1 MQHMVDTHAIK
12 AMDLYL
18 GLIFFICGLW
28 VTLDDV
34 IGQSQDSS
42 HQPHRQVPGAE
53 GNFVFINDACY
64 KKPDISKLPFPT
76 YLAPEDEDPSELEP
90 LVADLGEVDPFITY
104 VNAQPAGNKKPS
116 SPTPS
121 EKTRISGDS
130 APTVY
135 SGSIVTSSA
144 QFVSTS
150 LLQKRASSAS
160 IALPSPTSIA
170 LLGRLPPLLPS
181 HARRALNP
189 ISPSSPNLLTRR
201 FLTKNQPT
209 LSWQRP

>member
-1 MQHMVDTHAIK
+1 MLLARAKTARINP
-12 AMDLYL
+12 
-18 GLIFFICGLW
+18 
-28 VTLDDV
+28 T
-34 IGQSQDSS
+34 
-42 HQPHRQVPGAE
+42 VPGAE

-181 HARRALNP
+181 HARQAKRRAKEALA
-189 ISPSSPNLLTRR
+189 NLQDLVLKQKS
-201 FLTKNQPT
+201 FGDEE
-209 LSWQRP
+209 